1 MWGVFGRVSGFLR
14 RVGGVWRTTRRTVER
29 VPDVFDAI
37 LILPR
42 LGEQLELIQVHTAKL
57 EVIEFHTANLGEMR
71 EEIARL
77 RGDTAALAE
86 TVLPFQSAALRLS
99 SAGRRFAPGTR
110 RPPPAAPRS

>member
-1 MWGVFGRVSGFLR
+1 MSLVFGRVSGFLR

-29 VPDVFDAI
+29 VPDVFESI

-42 LGEQLELIQVHTAKL
+42 LGQQLELIQLHTAKL
-57 EVIEFHTANLGEMR
+57 EVIEFHTANLEEMR

-86 TVLPFQSAALRLS
+86 MALPLQGAALRV
-99 SAGRRFAPGTR
+99 GRVADRWPA
-110 RPPPAAPRS
+110 RPRPRPLRP